1 LQPKSFRGGIHPP
14 EEKEITEHLAIERL
28 PTPPE
33 IILPLTQH
41 LGKPAIALV
50 QKGSAVKTGQLV
62 AEPQGYISA
71 PIHSPVTGKVTAM
84 TKQLTSSGFPQP
96 AIVIKPDLEQDFQD
110 FMPPL
115 DPETITPQEIIERV
129 RAGGLV
135 GQGGAA
141 FPTAVK
147 LSPPPDKPV
156 DLVILNGCECEP
168 YLTRDYRIMVERPR
182 DVVAGMRLI
191 MKAMRVER
199 GMIGIEDNKPE
210 AIRRI
215 QEAIDGD
222 RRIEVVVLK
231 TKYPQGA
238 EKMLIQ
244 AAAKRKIAPGKL
256 PFDAGVAVQNIG
268 TAVSVY
274 DVVVKGEPHITAEM
288 TVTGRGIR
296 SPKNLLAPI
305 GAPLAYVLEHCG
317 GVTDDAVRLV
327 VGGPMMGIAQYD
339 FSAPIMKATSG
350 IVVMTRAEVEM
361 NPETPCLNCGMCID
375 ACPVNLLPT
384 RLVKFI
390 RAGRFEEAA
399 AMQVSVCFECGAC
412 AYLCPANI
420 PLVQWLR
427 LGKQKAMRK

>member
-1 LQPKSFRGGIHPP
+1 MQPKSFRGGIHPP

-375 ACPVNLLPT
+375 ACPVD
-384 RLVKFI
+384 
-390 RAGRFEEAA
+390 A
-399 AMQVSVCFECGAC
+399 
-412 AYLCPANI
+412 
-420 PLVQWLR
+420 
-427 LGKQKAMRK
+427 